1 MNHIYKIVF
10 NKATGTMTAVS
21 EFARGHGKGSLRTK
35 IFRPVVFRL
44 SLLVV
49 ALGLAGAAQANE
61 ESETSL
67 ILNMQHQDG
76 REINIYMN
84 HMTDRVVIGKAA
96 AGKGEKSTVVGDNGQ
111 ASGERATA
119 IGSNTHSFGNQA
131 TLLGYNAFTHGDNS
145 TAIAAN
151 AVANGVGAIAMGNGA
166 QTGGTKPALGGRI
179 QTLDPDQGVENA
191 IAIGTQSKVK
201 ANNAIGL
208 GANTQAKQVGAVAL
222 GSGSVADRVG
232 LTVVGL
238 TAITTADVAQNSVYS
253 PTDTTEDNA
262 EILATV
268 KGTNNGAVSVGNTNT
283 TRQIINVAAGSA
295 DSDAVNVAQLK
306 ATAAKYFADKD
317 LSADKPATD
326 KATAKTMANR
336 VLGIKGKDTAIELDP
351 DKDKTNKERKN
362 TNNITT
368 TLDTANNTVSVELN
382 SHVRGLSSLQ
392 FGDGVIYTTENTEK
406 QPGITIGNAKTKATH
421 TNIAIGDNAQAI
433 INKDSWNED
442 AIAIGSYAKA
452 GTDDYYV
459 DLIRN
464 GHLHIDEIRNLAYLE
479 ELKKQNKTEDEL
491 TSEEKRGILVAAY
504 EKADEEIKKLPKGNT
519 QKVKSG
525 FGSIAIGG
533 GSLTNGDESIA
544 LGAQAIAQKHRAM
557 ALGLNSEAFG
567 ESSIAFGVDS
577 EAGGLFSTALGARAH
592 ANAKSATALGERAE
606 VAHGATAGTAL
617 GAGAYVSV
625 LGESGTAIGT
635 VAQVYAQDS
644 TAVGSNARARK
655 QGAVALGAN
664 SLADRAGLTEGATTA
679 STTADAAQNSVYSP
693 TNTEADNAGILA
705 TVKGTENGAVSVG
718 ATDETTR
725 QIINVAAGS
734 ADSDA
739 VNVAQLKA
747 VAGTPTYFHV
757 NDGTDTQ
764 EAGDPDTNKGSIK
777 SKGGAVGSKSLAAGV
792 NAKASV
798 QESTAVGYEAI
809 AAREGS
815 AFGAS
820 AKATGLQSSAF
831 GIRANATGNAA
842 AAFGS
847 DSKASGAQT
856 VSIGYATVADG
867 DGATALGNYTNANG
881 YGSIAIGSVTN
892 AKKIYST
899 VVGSRSTVEGANS
912 GIFGSNSVVK
922 SEKSYTSG
930 VNNVVGATSNN
941 VGAFGNNNQIG
952 AMTTF
957 DTEGTLKE
965 PVELTSEVDA
975 SGSRVIGN
983 YNIITSQNTYVLGSG
998 INSKNKYTKVGDT
1011 VANSVYLGDNS
1022 TARATA
1028 GLNYLPNSDQVGAT
1042 TTGGVGA
1049 LKVMPIV
1056 GESGTLEFR
1065 GAFAGNN
1072 AVGVV
1077 SVGASGAERR
1087 IQNVAAGELSGQSTD
1102 AVNGSQ
1108 LHNAYT
1114 MIADIAAAA
1123 KVEEGLG
1130 IKVDD
1135 QQQPNGSTI
1144 STVSVKVDDKTIKIN
1159 GEGQLY
1165 AEVGGGADVNTYFHY
1180 NDHTNQEAGD
1190 ATTNYGG
1197 IKTASGALGQHSLA
1211 AGRGAKASVKYS
1223 TAVGYEAIAEQESSV
1238 FGASAKTT
1246 GLQASAFGFRAT
1258 ADKNATAFGGDAK
1271 ALGNQANAIGYGTTA
1286 NGGATALGAYSQATG
1301 NTSIAIGNVTKATE
1315 TYSIAIGP
1323 RSVVEGSYSGAFG
1336 ANSVVKGGKSYTSG
1350 INNIVGATSNNVG
1363 AFGNNNQIGAITT
1376 YRNDGSIQEPTN
1388 LTEQVTVSGSH
1399 VIGNNNIITSS
1410 NTYVLGSSINN
1421 KGNYTKI
1428 GGTVSN
1434 SVYLGDNSSV
1444 RADQG
1449 KNYLLNSDAEGDTT
1463 TGGAKGMVNNA
1474 IVNGITYSDFV
1485 GKTAVGAVS
1494 VGASGAERRIQNV
1507 AAGEISATS
1516 TDAINGSQL
1525 HNTINTGHWKLQ
1537 ANSMPV
1543 ENIHWGDT
1551 VNFTSSDKTVVIT
1564 SKTEDTTSTLDLSV
1578 NTDDTTINKATDGKL
1593 KAITTAV
1600 TATGNVTDNTK
1611 PTFTATTG
1619 SALVTGETLAN
1630 TANTLTQ
1637 EGLNF
1642 TGNNNAFNVHRD
1654 LGSQLVIKGGAT
1666 GSVSDKNTY
1675 VEATNDGLIVKIA
1688 ENPEFTTVTATNSL
1702 VIGNGNTTTLTSTL
1716 NGLDV
1721 GGDKIT
1727 NVKAGENPADAVNKS
1742 QLDAAKTTV
1751 VGNGPVTV
1759 TPGTPN
1765 ANGTTY
1771 TVSVET
1777 TTPQVAR
1784 GNVTVTETDKNKLM
1798 TAGNIATAIT
1808 DSEKTSS
1815 VVSGDTAFVTVNPGN
1830 EINGNTEYTVG
1841 LAQGVKDSLKKADT
1855 AVQSFTTAVNSTTV
1869 DTIDKDNKVIN
1880 FVNGNVTTA
1889 TNKNDDITFDV
1900 NVDGT
1905 TIKVEGD
1912 KLTANTTTIT
1922 YANNDGR
1929 VDTPADGNAL
1939 AKASDVVNAINNA
1952 AWKAKSG
1959 GNKANGDQDT
1969 AESIKAGDEV
1979 EFVAGDNLTVKRT
1992 GKTFEFATTKTPIF
2006 TSVQFDEKG
2015 PKIQN
2020 DNGNIKVSN
2029 ENGDPT
2035 KITNVKAGENPTDA
2049 VNKSQL
2055 DTAQKAATTKVE
2067 GDQGV
2072 LVTDKKNTDGSTTY
2086 TVAVKTDDN
2095 TIVKDLAT
2103 GAIKANTGTIAA
2115 NNTGKVTPTIGDE
2128 NKVATVTNV
2137 ASAINNSGFNVIGA
2151 GNIADG
2157 ANPFANQLIKPSNTV
2172 TLEAGKNLTVAQEG
2186 GKFTFATKD
2195 DVDFNTVSTQYL
2207 LAKNAGVQNL
2217 IVPVSYDPITNKL
2230 QNIAINK
2237 DGIDMAN
2244 MPIINLQ
2251 SGVGSTY
2258 QNPQAPTDDE
2268 KQAIAKKVN
2277 EAKGD
2282 QLGNAV
2288 NVGDLQAVA
2297 NSAGFNLAI
2306 SQGAG
2311 TATGTTANKFI
2322 KSGNKVDFKADKG
2335 IKLSK
2340 VDTND
2345 GAQIAIEL
2353 DDATKQ
2359 SLTKADTAMQSFKT
2373 QVNGVSE
2380 VQIKNDGVVNFANG
2394 TGTTAQRQ
2402 GNGITFNVTKATLTT
2417 NADNTVTADNKGDAF
2432 ATAQNVANVINNAVA
2447 TTSLTS
2453 SKTGRVYDPADPDK
2467 LVKAGD
2473 IVDAINNS
2481 GFTLNAN
2488 YEQDGQK
2495 INNGGSVNF
2504 VDGQNIAIT
2513 RDGNKITVATK
2524 DDVSLKSASFS
2535 DGAGNQAAITGS
2547 GVIVSTPHNAN
2558 NPVTLTA
2565 NGLSNGGNKI
2575 TNVAN
2580 GANTQTINTTGTGTQ
2595 APSTLLDLSNNSQ
2608 DGNVATVG
2616 DLKNLGFVVSAQD
2629 GYKDTVTNA
2638 QEVKFTGINGAV
2650 VKGKTQG
2657 DVREI
2662 TIEVN
2667 AQSTVESAQTPVVYT
2682 DENGNKLVK
2691 SIDGNFYPAGTVFDA
2706 QGRPTGASA
2715 NVQPVTNVV
2724 ASLNNAQGNTTAP
2737 MALKNVASNLV
2748 AVNNVDD
2755 AQPAANS
2762 PDNLASKLSNAATV
2776 GDVLNAGWTIQNN
2789 DTDIDAIN
2797 HGNKVNFI
2805 DGTGTTALVTSDGVT
2820 SNVQFDV
2827 ETDNTTIKV
2836 EGGKLTANTT
2846 TLTQDPISQGKVL
2859 TPQNDDAKKLVN
2871 AGDIANAINNS
2882 GFNLS
2887 VNTGANKSLVKAGES
2902 VDLSNTDNNIV
2913 VSKQGNN
2920 IIHNLADTINVTGV
2934 NIKGGNV
2941 SLTNTGLNNGGNKI
2955 TNIADGKDD
2964 TDAVNVSQLNTKFAG
2979 SKEKV
2984 TSTNK
2989 TLTVTQ
2995 ATDPVTQATTFDVA
3009 VNTGNSL
3016 TVNAQT
3022 GAIDVKTDDNTIVK
3036 DPATGAIKANTGTMT
3051 AGNQGVVNSTPND
3064 GNKLATVD
3072 NVVNAINNAGFVVT
3086 SGNTG
3091 TGTQSG
3097 TKTDT
3102 LIKAGQ
3108 KVTYLAGNN
3117 LDVKQDGANFTFATK
3132 DDVEFKTVK
3141 IGDTTLSSQGTTL
3154 TIGNTP
3160 ATPAT
3165 LQNGTMT
3172 MQGGTQLV
3180 NVASAGDIKDVN
3192 NAYNAVNAGDLNN
3205 AVNALNTQI
3214 TTAQNASTET
3224 VVSKDGSI
3232 SVTHQAQAGK
3242 GNEFNLSVNTDG
3254 TTITKTPNGKLTA
3267 NTTTL
3272 ATTPTGAVTIN
3283 SINDAGKLVNA
3294 GDIATAINKA
3304 GFTLTTSASEGV
3316 VKGTSNELIGAGK
3329 AIAIDAGKNIAI
3341 TQTGGQVS
3349 IATKDDVEF
3358 ATAKIGGNVNIAN
3371 NSVSV
3376 GNITLTN
3383 DPISVNNQNVNNVNE
3398 AINQVATQAYKP
3410 LTFAGDVGNFERK
3423 LGETIA
3429 VKGGNTGALSDNNIG
3444 VTANQDTLTVKLAK
3458 DLTGLSSASFTDNA
3472 GNKTVVN
3479 GAGVVIT
3486 PVNNNNPVSL
3496 TNTGLDNGNNKI
3508 TNVANG
3514 ANTQTIATTGTGVAP
3529 NATLL
3534 NLDNSQNGN
3543 VATVGDLK
3551 NLGFVVSAQDGYK
3564 DTVTNA
3570 QEVKFTGINGAVVK
3584 GKTEG
3589 GVREITIE
3597 VNAQSTVESAQT
3609 PVVYTDEN
3617 GNKLVKSID
3626 GNFYP
3631 AGTVFNAQ
3639 GKPTGISANI
3649 QPVTNVVASLNN
3661 AQGSTT
3667 APMALKN
3674 VASNLVAVTNTHDAQ
3689 PVANSPD
3696 NLASK
3701 LSNAATVGDVLNAG
3715 WTIQNNDTDI
3725 DAINHGNKVNF
3736 VDGNVT
3742 TATVTTDGKTS
3753 KIQYDVKVDDDTIK
3767 VEDGKL
3773 KVNKA
3778 AIDTNTVTVLID
3790 SDTTTV
3796 SVDNAN
3802 IANPVYKVQVN
3813 KAGLN
3818 KTNTDNPEADNI
3830 TLTNAGKVVAPT
3842 NDTHAQ
3848 NSFVTAQTLTDVVNN
3863 TGFVATSGVE
3873 GTGQQLGAKANTLI
3887 KSGET
3892 VTYKAGDNLSVKQEG
3907 ANFTFA
3913 TKENVKFTTVTTGN
3927 TVMDNTGI
3935 SINNGAAGKPVK
3947 LTKNGLDNGG
3957 NTIKNVQEGVNE
3969 TDAVNVAQLKK
3980 AIGGATTQIAEGKNV
3995 IVKNE
4000 KGADGQAVYTVHSDS
4015 SKVTQGDGIV
4025 VTHTVESDEN
4035 GVKTND
4041 YKVALSEA
4049 TKNQLKKEESVTS
4062 QDTNL
4067 LVDNTTTNETGAKEY
4082 KLTLNK
4088 KIDLTAEGSLT
4099 IGDSKLDKEGLTIK
4113 GGPTVKKSGI
4123 DAGSKKITNV
4133 KDGEIRA
4140 GSKDAVNGGQLQ
4152 SELDNIGWDLAVGG
4166 NTAKDSEQGSKK
4178 VKNKGKVTVSGGK
4191 NMVVSRK
4198 DSTIE
4203 LATSSTPEFDT
4214 VKVGNTTISSSIA
4227 QDGVNEV
4234 KISGAKNAQTRI
4246 TNVAPGLKGTDAVN
4260 VNQLNQVK
4268 NDIGNLSRK
4277 VDKIDRRVR
4286 GIGASAAASSALP
4299 QVYLP
4304 GKSMIAAA
4312 GGTYDGATAVSV
4324 GYSKAS
4330 DNSKLILKLQGTA
4343 TSEGNL
4349 SGGVGVGYQW

>member
-35 IFRPVVFRL
+35 IFRPAVFRL

-49 ALGLAGAAQANE
+49 ALGLAGVVQAAEERGNKLSTRDDEGNTIYHCYYSQEGGNNVICGGESTLVEDRIAN
-61 ESETSL
+61 S
-67 ILNMQHQDG
+67 IA
-76 REINIYMN
+76 
-84 HMTDRVVIGKAA
+84 IGKSATLRSNSINSVA
-96 AGKGEKSTVVGDNGQ
+96 IGNETAVTNSAN
-111 ASGERATA
+111 ATA
-119 IGSNTHSFGNQA
+119 IGN
-131 TLLGYNAFTHGDNS
+131 NAKSINS
-145 TAIAAN
+145 EYAIALGTSAKVEN
-151 AVANGVGAIAMGNGA
+151 ATNGIAMGRRA
-166 QTGGTKPALGGRI
+166 EASQI
-179 QTLDPDQGVENA
+179 
-191 IAIGTQSKVK
+191 
-201 ANNAIGL
+201 
-208 GANTQAKQVGAVAL
+208 GAVAL

-238 TAITTADVAQNSVYS
+238 TASTTADAAQNSVYS

-317 LSADKPATD
+317 VSADNPATD
-326 KATAKTMANR
+326 KATAKIMPNR

-351 DKDKTNKERKN
+351 AKDKINKEREN

-368 TLDTANNTVSVELN
+368 TLDAANNTVSVELN
-382 SHVRGLSSLQ
+382 SHVKGLSSLQ
-392 FGDGVIYTTENTEK
+392 FGDEKIRTIEDNRK
-406 QPGITIGNAKTKATH
+406 QPGITIGNSGTKATH
-421 TNIAIGDNAQAI
+421 RNIAIGDNAQAI
-433 INKDSWNED
+433 QSKDKDDNYNLAD
-442 AIAIGSYAKA
+442 ANAIAIGSSARA
-452 GTDDYYV
+452 GTDDYYRESLTGNRL
-459 DLIRN
+459 LITQE
-464 GHLHIDEIRNLAYLE
+464 LQDLAYLE
-479 ELKKQNKTEDEL
+479 ELKKRNKAEVEHEL
-491 TSEEKRGILVAAY
+491 TQAEKIEILTIAA
-504 EKADEEIKKLPKGNT
+504 EKAAEEFKKLKRDNT

-525 FGSIAIGG
+525 FRSIAVGG
-533 GSLTNGDESIA
+533 HSSSLGDDSIA
-544 LGAQAIAQKHRAM
+544 LGHSAIAQKQGAM
-557 ALGLNSEAFG
+557 ALGFESMAYG

-577 EAGGLFSTALGARAH
+577 EAGSLYSTALGTHTHAYAR
-592 ANAKSATALGERAE
+592 SATALGERAE
-606 VAHGATAGTAL
+606 VAFGATAGTAL
-617 GAGAYVSV
+617 GAGAHVSFF
-625 LGESGTAIGT
+625 GESGTAIGT
-635 VAQVYAQDS
+635 AAQVYAQES
-644 TAVGSNARARK
+644 TAVGSNAQARK
-655 QGAVALGAN
+655 QGAVALG
-664 SLADRAGLTEGATTA
+664 SQSVADRAGLPEGATTA
-679 STTADAAQNSVYSP
+679 STTPNAAQNSVYSP
-693 TNTEADNAGILA
+693 TNTEADNAEILA

-798 QESTAVGYEAI
+798 KESTAVGYEAI
-809 AAREGS
+809 AAQEGS

-847 DSKASGAQT
+847 DSNASGAQT

-881 YGSIAIGSVTN
+881 YGAIAIGSVTN

-930 VNNVVGATSNN
+930 INNVVGATSNN

-957 DTEGTLKE
+957 DTDGTLKE

-983 YNIITSQNTYVLGSG
+983 YNIITSPNTYVLGSG

-1022 TARATA
+1022 TARATT
-1028 GLNYLPNSDQVGAT
+1028 GLNYLPNSDQVGNT
-1042 TTGGVGA
+1042 TTAGVGA
-1049 LKVMPIV
+1049 LKPQLIV
-1056 GESGTLEFR
+1056 GISGAQELR
-1065 GAFAGNN
+1065 GPFAGND

-1108 LHNAYT
+1108 LYNAYA
-1114 MIADIAAAA
+1114 MITDIAAAA
-1123 KVEEGLG
+1123 KVQEGLG

-1165 AEVGGGADVNTYFHY
+1165 AEVGGADVNTYFHY

-1190 ATTNYGG
+1190 ATTNYGD
-1197 IKTASGALGQHSLA
+1197 IKTAGGALGQHSLA

-1434 SVYLGDNSSV
+1434 SVYLGDDSSV

-1449 KNYLLNSDAEGDTT
+1449 KNHQLNSDAEGDTT
-1463 TGGAKGMVNNA
+1463 TGGAKGTVNNA

-1485 GKTAVGAVS
+1485 GKKAVGAVS

-1564 SKTEDTTSTLDLSV
+1564 SKTEDTTSTLDLKV
-1578 NTDDTTINKATDGKL
+1578 NTDDTTINKAADGKL

-1688 ENPEFTTVTATNSL
+1688 ESPEFTTVTATNSL

-2055 DTAQKAATTKVE
+2055 DAAQKAATTKVE

-2137 ASAINNSGFNVIGA
+2137 ANAINNSGFNVIGA

-2195 DVDFNTVSTQYL
+2195 DVDFNTVSTQDL

-2306 SQGAG
+2306 SQGTG
-2311 TATGTTANKFI
+2311 MATGTTTDKFI

-2402 GNGITFNVTKATLTT
+2402 GNNITFNVTKATLTT

-2580 GANTQTINTTGTGTQ
+2580 GANTQTINTTGTGVAQ
-2595 APSTLLDLSNNSQ
+2595 PQSTLLNLPDNNSQ
-2608 DGNVATVG
+2608 DGNAVTVG

-2629 GYKDTVTNA
+2629 GYKDTVKNA

-2724 ASLNNAQGNTTAP
+2724 ASLNNAKGNTTAP
-2737 MALKNVASNLV
+2737 MTLKNVASNLV

-2797 HGNKVNFI
+2797 HGNKVNFVN
-2805 DGTGTTALVTSDGVT
+2805 GKGTTALVTSDGVT

-2836 EGGKLTANTT
+2836 EGGKVTANTT

-2871 AGDIANAINNS
+2871 AGDIATAINNS

-2887 VNTGANKSLVKAGES
+2887 VNTGNDKSLVKAGES

-2920 IIHNLADTINVTGV
+2920 IVHNLADTITVTGV

-2964 TDAVNVSQLNTKFAG
+2964 TDAVNVKQLNTKFAG
-2979 SKEKV
+2979 SKENV

-3016 TVNAQT
+3016 TVNTQT

-3097 TKTDT
+3097 TQADT

-3141 IGDTTLSSQGTTL
+3141 IGDTTLSSQGNVL
-3154 TIGNTP
+3154 TVGANS

-3214 TTAQNASTET
+3214 TNAQNASTET

-3232 SVTHQAQAGK
+3232 SVTPQAQAGK

-3254 TTITKTPNGKLTA
+3254 TTIKVEGGKVTA

-3383 DPISVNNQNVNNVNE
+3383 EPISVNNQNVNNVNE
-3398 AINQVATQAYKP
+3398 AINQVAMQAYKP

-3626 GNFYP
+3626 GKFYP
-3631 AGTVFNAQ
+3631 AGTVFDAQ
-3639 GKPTGISANI
+3639 GRPTTNV

-3778 AIDTNTVTVLID
+3778 AIDTNTVTGLID

-4000 KGADGQAVYTVHSDS
+4000 KGADGQAVYTVHADS

-4152 SELDNIGWDLAVGG
+4152 SELDNIGWDLTVAG

-4203 LATSSTPEFDT
+4203 LATSSTPEFDS
-4214 VKVGNTTISSSIA
+4214 VKVGNTTISSSVA

-4343 TSEGNL
+4343 TSEGSL